1 MRNRHLAIVVTI
13 VSMLVVSN
21 IPVVAAQSRSVYAIS
36 NARIYPV
43 SGPMIENGTIVIRNG
58 LIEAV
63 GENVAI
69 PVEATVIEGDGLT
82 VFPGLIDS
90 FSDIGLVDRDT
101 SDEDEALP
109 PPRTTREAI
118 FQQTEAL
125 HPDRELATEVDAE
138 GKNVAEARNVGIT
151 SALVVSREGIL
162 TGQSA
167 LINTGEENL
176 VVKTPVAL
184 HFNIERADRGY
195 PTTLMGA
202 MALIRQT
209 VADAEWYQNAW
220 ERFDA
225 SPRGVERPAFD
236 PVLAAVVPITEGT
249 IPAVIHADWTSEIIR
264 ALALTEE
271 LELNP
276 IIAGG
281 MEAAAVADLI
291 AERDIPV
298 LVSVNYERRKQ
309 KPSFG
314 RGPGDV
320 EYSAEEVDLF
330 NRNAAMLAGAGVRF
344 ALQSGFATEP
354 ADFIENVRT
363 TIDNGLSTED
373 ALRATTL
380 SAAEILGIDDAL
392 GSLEAGKIANLV
404 VANGDPFGADTVL
417 ERVFVDGR
425 PYNVPE
431 QDSGDS
437 AVGTETTEIAESAEE
452 NPGGLSPIIK
462 PGNYITEGPAETL
475 VQNGTILT
483 ITDGTI
489 ENGDVLIRDGEI
501 VDVGQNLD
509 VPESAR
515 VIDAT
520 GRFVMPG
527 IIDAHSHMAIEGGGN
542 EGSSPITPNVRIADV
557 IREDDIAI
565 YRALAGGTTIVN
577 ILHGSANVI
586 GGTNAVIKLRW
597 GKPAEDLFFGAPAGI
612 KFALGENPTRA
623 NSTQSTE
630 ERRFPGTRMGIQQAL
645 RESFTLAREYQRA
658 WDRYEAAVDRGEDPL
673 APRRDLKLET
683 LAEILRG
690 NIMVHAHSYRADEIV
705 MLMNVADE
713 FGFKIR
719 TLQHV
724 LEGYKVAQEIAAHG
738 AGASTFADFWSYK
751 VEAFDA
757 IPYNAA
763 IMQQYGVNVSINSD
777 SNETVRRLY
786 QEASKVVRYGD
797 VPENEALRMITI
809 NPALQL
815 GIDGQVGS
823 IAVGKDGDLAIFNAH
838 PLSNFARVDMTLIDG
853 QVYFDREQD
862 LANRAVEVT
871 DE

>member
-1 MRNRHLAIVVTI
+1 MRSCHFALVATVVTI
-13 VSMLVVSN
+13 VSILVVGNTSF
-21 IPVVAAQSRSVYAIS
+21 VAAQSRSVYAIS

-43 SGPMIENGTIVIRNG
+43 SGPMIESGTIVIRNG
-58 LIEAV
+58 LIEDV
-63 GENVAI
+63 GANITI
-69 PVEATVIEGDGLT
+69 PVEATVIDGEGLT

-90 FSDIGLVDRDT
+90 FSDIGLVDQDT
-101 SDEDEALP
+101 SDDDEALP

-138 GKNVAEARNVGIT
+138 GKNITEARNVGIT
-151 SALVVSREGIL
+151 SALVVSRDGIL

-176 VVKTPVAL
+176 VVKTPVGL
-184 HFNIERADRGY
+184 HFNIARADRGY

-236 PVLAAVVPITEGT
+236 PVLAAVVPITEGA
-249 IPAVIHADWTSEIIR
+249 IPAVIHADWTSEIKR

-281 MEAAAVADLI
+281 MEAAAVAELI

-314 RGPGDV
+314 RSPGDV
-320 EYSAEEVDLF
+320 EYNAEEVDLF
-330 NRNAAMLAGAGVRF
+330 NRNAAILAAAGVRF

-363 TIDNGLSTED
+363 TIENGLSTED

-417 ERVFVDGR
+417 ERVFVDGQ

-437 AVGTETTEIAESAEE
+437 PAGTETAEIAESAEE
-452 NPGGLSPIIK
+452 NPGGLSPIVK
-462 PGNYITEGPAETL
+462 PGNYFTEGPAETL

-483 ITDGTI
+483 ITNGTI
-489 ENGDVLIRDGEI
+489 ENGDVLIRDGKI

-509 VPESAR
+509 VPEGAR

-623 NSTQSTE
+623 NSCPACGRTPFSGE
-630 ERRFPGTRMGIQQAL
+630 HGWAFNRLSGNRSLWRESINGNGTRTRKQSKEEKIL
-645 RESFTLAREYQRA
+645 SRRA
-658 WDRYEAAVDRGEDPL
+658 A
-673 APRRDLKLET
+673 T
-683 LAEILRG
+683 
-690 NIMVHAHSYRADEIV
+690 
-705 MLMNVADE
+705 
-713 FGFKIR
+713 
-719 TLQHV
+719 
-724 LEGYKVAQEIAAHG
+724 
-738 AGASTFADFWSYK
+738 
-751 VEAFDA
+751 
-757 IPYNAA
+757 
-763 IMQQYGVNVSINSD
+763 
-777 SNETVRRLY
+777 
-786 QEASKVVRYGD
+786 
-797 VPENEALRMITI
+797 
-809 NPALQL
+809 
-815 GIDGQVGS
+815 
-823 IAVGKDGDLAIFNAH
+823 
-838 PLSNFARVDMTLIDG
+838 
-853 QVYFDREQD
+853 
-862 LANRAVEVT
+862 
-871 DE
+871 